1 MMTSQ
6 LQGILGNIQ
15 VHTTDG
21 RGFTPAEIAGRAAD
35 KIVYVGQ
42 ESHPAIRAQAE
53 AFKDNIRTV
62 VEFYLHEAIKS
73 DRTTIAHR
81 LAEAGHPEL
90 KTLLID

>member
-6 LQGILGNIQ
+6 LEGILGNIQ

-21 RGFTPAEIAGRAAD
+21 RGFTPAEIADRAVD
-35 KIVYVGQ
+35 KIIYVGK
-42 ESHPAIRAQAE
+42 ESHPVIREQAE
-53 AFKDNIRTV
+53 AFKENIRSI
-62 VEFYLHEAIKS
+62 VEFYMHEAIKS

>member
-21 RGFTPAEIAGRAAD
+21 RGFTPAEIAERAAD
-35 KIVYVGQ
+35 KIIYIGE
-42 ESHPAIRAQAE
+42 ESHPAIRAQAQ
-53 AFKDNIRTV
+53 AFKENIRSV